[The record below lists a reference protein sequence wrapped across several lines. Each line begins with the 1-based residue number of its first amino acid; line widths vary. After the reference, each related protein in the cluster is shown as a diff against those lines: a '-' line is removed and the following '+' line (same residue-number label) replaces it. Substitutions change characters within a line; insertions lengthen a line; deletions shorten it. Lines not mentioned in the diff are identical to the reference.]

1 MSAMRVDGLFQLDDD
16 QSHAVLSLAR
26 RATTA
31 DGVTPLSEHVLL
43 HVRHSSG
50 GSVDDPLS
58 HFLLYDGT
66 QLAGYAHLEHG
77 SGGEP
82 ATAEVV
88 IDPDLRRGGAG
99 RTLVQALLKQAPDL
113 RLWSHGHL
121 AAARAF
127 AARDGF
133 TSVRELWRMK
143 RPLGPE
149 VGADPLPEPH
159 LPEGFTARTF
169 VEDQDE
175 DVWLRVNARAFA
187 HHPEQGRITRADL
200 DQRFAEDWFDP
211 DGFILV
217 EDPHGR
223 LAAFHWTKVHAHA
236 ATPGNGQPSH
246 PPIGEVYVV
255 GVDPDYQGQGL
266 GTAVTLL
273 GLRHRESLGL
283 AEVMLYVDGDNAAA
297 IATYTRLGFQ
307 RADVDVMYSRA
318 ASGEPAA

>member
-1 MSAMRVDGLFQLDDD
+1 MRVDGLFKLDDD

-26 RATTA
+26 RATTT

-88 IDPDLRRGGAG
+88 VDPDLRRSGAG

-149 VGADPLPEPH
+149 AVSYTHLTLP
-159 LPEGFTARTF
+159 TICS
-169 VEDQDE
+169 V
-175 DVWLRVNARAFA
+175 
-187 HHPEQGRITRADL
+187 
-200 DQRFAEDWFDP
+200 
-211 DGFILV
+211 
-217 EDPHGR
+217 
-223 LAAFHWTKVHAHA
+223 
-236 ATPGNGQPSH
+236 
-246 PPIGEVYVV
+246 
-255 GVDPDYQGQGL
+255 
-266 GTAVTLL
+266 
-273 GLRHRESLGL
+273 
-283 AEVMLYVDGDNAAA
+283 
-297 IATYTRLGFQ
+297 
-307 RADVDVMYSRA
+307 
-318 ASGEPAA
+318 